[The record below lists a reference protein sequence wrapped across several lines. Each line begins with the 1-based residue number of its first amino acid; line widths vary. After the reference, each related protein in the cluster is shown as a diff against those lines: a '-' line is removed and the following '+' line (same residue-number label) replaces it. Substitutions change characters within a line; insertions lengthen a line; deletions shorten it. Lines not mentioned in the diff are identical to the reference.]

1 MPFLCLGLQEMCFVI
16 GNDAGATLWGT
27 LFYHIGTRNALI
39 TFSLFTGFLLA
50 SLILY
55 TTFSKAI
62 EYEKLP
68 EHDDH
73 DDHYFDDDC

>member
-1 MPFLCLGLQEMCFVI
+1 MCFII

-39 TFSLFTGFLLA
+39 TFALLTGFLLA
-50 SLILY
+50 SLFLY
-55 TTFSKAI
+55 TTFSKKAI

-68 EHDDH
+68 EQDDH